1 MTPSMIREN
10 LEAVRERIHRA
21 CRRSGRDEKD
31 ITLIG
36 VSKKVPRESILEAV
50 SCGLDYFGESYVQEA
65 REKIEGLEG
74 RVAAWHM
81 IGRLQTNKANRAVE
95 LFDVIQSVDSLKL
108 LAVIDRKAA
117 ELKKIQECFIEI
129 KVSEEHTKGGL
140 SEPEIEGFLK
150 GAGGLRNIRIG
161 GIMTMAPF
169 FDSPESARPYFKKA
183 RNIFERLFIDKA
195 GPKPELSMGMSG
207 DFETAIEEGS
217 TMARIGQAIFGE
229 RA

>member
-1 MTPSMIREN
+1 MPSMIRAN
-10 LEAVRERIHRA
+10 LEAVRERIHLA
-21 CRRSGRDEKD
+21 CRRSGRDAKD

-36 VSKKVPRESILEAV
+36 VSKKVPQESILEAV
-50 SCGLDYFGESYVQEA
+50 SCGLDRFGESYVQEA
-65 REKIEGLEG
+65 REKIKGLAG

-95 LFDVIQSVDSLKL
+95 IFDAIQSVDSPGL
-108 LAVIDRKAA
+108 LGAIDRKAA

-140 SEPEIEGFLK
+140 AETEIESFLK
-150 GAGGLRNIRIG
+150 KAGEFKNIRIG

-169 FDSPESARPYFKKA
+169 FDSPEGSRPYFRKA
-183 RNIFERLFIDKA
+183 RKIFEKWFIDKA
-195 GPKPELSMGMSG
+195 GAKPELSMGMSG

-217 TMARIGQAIFGE
+217 TMVRIGRAIFGA